1 MQEKVKKL
9 GKNIRM
15 NAGLYVMLAIP
26 LAWYIIFKYIPMYG
40 LQIAFRRFNPT
51 LGITKSPWVGI
62 TYFKQFFNSYYF
74 SDILWNTVSLSL
86 FTMLVGF
93 PMPIILALLINEIK
107 NTKFK
112 KVIQNITYMPN
123 FLSVVVIV
131 SMLSLFSNRD
141 YGLFNKITGLF
152 GAAPVDFMS
161 KPNYFQPLYV
171 LSNVWQYMGFNAIIY
186 IAALASVDQ
195 ELYEAASIDGASR
208 MQKII
213 HISIPCIM
221 STIIVLFIMRIGNLM
236 SVGFEK
242 VYLMQ
247 SGTNTAVSEIIS
259 TYVYKVGLQNAQ
271 FSFAT
276 AVGLFNAAV
285 NFVILLIVNAI
296 SRRTADISIF

>member
-1 MQEKVKKL
+1 MQKKVIKL
-9 GKNIRM
+9 GKNIRK
-15 NAGLYVMLAIP
+15 NIGLYIMLAIP

-62 TYFKQFFNSYYF
+62 TYFKQFFESYYF
-74 SDILWNTVSLSL
+74 KDILWNTVSLSL
-86 FTMLVGF
+86 FTMVIGF

-112 KVIQNITYMPN
+112 KAIQNITYMPN
-123 FLSVVVIV
+123 FLSIVVIV
-131 SMLSLFSNRD
+131 SMLTLFSNRD

-171 LSNVWQYMGFNAIIY
+171 FSNVWQYMS
-186 IAALASVDQ
+186 SVDQ
-195 ELYEAASIDGASR
+195 ELYEAASIDGATR

-247 SGTNTAVSEIIS
+247 NSVTLSASEVIS
-259 TYVYKVGLQNAQ
+259 TFIYKNGIQKGQ
-271 FSFAT
+271 FSYST
-276 AVGLFNAAV
+276 AVGMFNSV
-285 NFVILLIVNAI
+285 INFILLISANFI
-296 SRRTADISIF
+296 SKKSTKTGLW

>member
-1 MQEKVKKL
+1 MQKKVIKL
-9 GKNIRM
+9 GKNIRK
-15 NAGLYVMLAIP
+15 NIGLYIMLAIP

-62 TYFKQFFNSYYF
+62 TYFKQFFESYYF
-74 SDILWNTVSLSL
+74 KDILWNTVSLSL
-86 FTMLVGF
+86 FTMVIGF

-112 KVIQNITYMPN
+112 KAIQNITYMPN
-123 FLSVVVIV
+123 FLSIVVIV
-131 SMLSLFSNRD
+131 SMLTLFSNRD

-171 LSNVWQYMGFNAIIY
+171 FSNVWQNMGFNAIIY
-186 IAALASVDQ
+186 IAALSSVDQ
-195 ELYEAASIDGASR
+195 ELYEAASIDGATR

-247 SGTNTAVSEIIS
+247 NSVTLSASEVIS
-259 TYVYKVGLQNAQ
+259 TFIYKNGIQKGQ
-271 FSFAT
+271 FSYST
-276 AVGLFNAAV
+276 AVGMFNSV
-285 NFVILLIVNAI
+285 INFILLISANFI
-296 SRRTADISIF
+296 SKKSTKTGLW

>member
-1 MQEKVKKL
+1 MQKKVIKL
-9 GKNIRM
+9 GKNIRK
-15 NAGLYVMLAIP
+15 NIGLYIMLAIP

-62 TYFKQFFNSYYF
+62 TYFKQFFESYYF
-74 SDILWNTVSLSL
+74 KDILWNTVSLSL
-86 FTMLVGF
+86 FTMLIGF

-112 KVIQNITYMPN
+112 KAIQNITYLPN
-123 FLSVVVIV
+123 FLSIVVIV
-131 SMLSLFSNRD
+131 SMLTLFSNRD

-171 LSNVWQYMGFNAIIY
+171 FSNVWQYMGFNAIIY
-186 IAALASVDQ
+186 IAALSSVDQ
-195 ELYEAASIDGASR
+195 ELYEAASIDGATR

-247 SGTNTAVSEIIS
+247 NSVTLSASEVIS
-259 TYVYKVGLQNAQ
+259 TFIYKNGIQKGQ
-271 FSFAT
+271 FSYST
-276 AVGLFNAAV
+276 AVGMFNSV
-285 NFVILLIVNAI
+285 INFILLISANFI
-296 SRRTADISIF
+296 SKKSTKTGLW

>member
-1 MQEKVKKL
+1 MQKKVIKL
-9 GKNIRM
+9 GKNIRK
-15 NAGLYVMLAIP
+15 NIGLYIMLAIP

-62 TYFKQFFNSYYF
+62 TYFKQFFESYYF
-74 SDILWNTVSLSL
+74 KDILWNTVSLSL
-86 FTMLVGF
+86 FTMVIGF

-112 KVIQNITYMPN
+112 KAIQNITYMPN
-123 FLSVVVIV
+123 FLSIVVIV
-131 SMLSLFSNRD
+131 SMLTLFSNRD

-171 LSNVWQYMGFNAIIY
+171 FSNVWQYMGFNAIIY
-186 IAALASVDQ
+186 IAALYSVDQ
-195 ELYEAASIDGASR
+195 ELYEAASIDGATR

-247 SGTNTAVSEIIS
+247 NSVTLSASEVIS
-259 TYVYKVGLQNAQ
+259 TFIYKNGIQKGQ
-271 FSFAT
+271 FSYST
-276 AVGLFNAAV
+276 AVGMFNSV
-285 NFVILLIVNAI
+285 INFILLISANFI
-296 SRRTADISIF
+296 SKKSTKTGLW

>member
-1 MQEKVKKL
+1 MQKKVIKL
-9 GKNIRM
+9 GKNIRK
-15 NAGLYVMLAIP
+15 NIGLYIMLAIP

-62 TYFKQFFNSYYF
+62 TYFKQFFESYYF
-74 SDILWNTVSLSL
+74 KDILWNTVSLSL
-86 FTMLVGF
+86 FTMVIGF

-112 KVIQNITYMPN
+112 KAIQNITYMPN
-123 FLSVVVIV
+123 FLSIVVIV
-131 SMLSLFSNRD
+131 SMLTLFSNRD

-171 LSNVWQYMGFNAIIY
+171 FSNVWQYMGFNAIIY
-186 IAALASVDQ
+186 IAALSSVDQ
-195 ELYEAASIDGASR
+195 EIYEAASIDGATR

-247 SGTNTAVSEIIS
+247 NSVTLSASEVIS
-259 TYVYKVGLQNAQ
+259 TFIYKNGIQKGQ
-271 FSFAT
+271 FSYST
-276 AVGLFNAAV
+276 AVGMFNSV
-285 NFVILLIVNAI
+285 INFILLISANFI
-296 SRRTADISIF
+296 SKKSTKTGLW

>member
-247 SGTNTAVSEIIS
+247 NSVTLSASEVIS
-259 TYVYKVGLQNAQ
+259 TFIYKNGIQKGQ
-271 FSFAT
+271 FSYST
-276 AVGLFNAAV
+276 AVGMFNSV
-285 NFVILLIVNAI
+285 INFILLISANFI
-296 SRRTADISIF
+296 SKKTTKTGLW

>member
-1 MQEKVKKL
+1 MQKKVIKL
-9 GKNIRM
+9 GKNIRK
-15 NAGLYVMLAIP
+15 NIGLYIMLAIP

-62 TYFKQFFNSYYF
+62 TYFKQFFESYYF
-74 SDILWNTVSLSL
+74 KDILWNTVSLSL
-86 FTMLVGF
+86 FTMLIGF

-112 KVIQNITYMPN
+112 KAIQNITYMPN
-123 FLSVVVIV
+123 FLSIVVIV
-131 SMLSLFSNRD
+131 SMLTLFSNRD

-171 LSNVWQYMGFNAIIY
+171 FSNVWQYMGFNAIIY
-186 IAALASVDQ
+186 IAALSSVDQ
-195 ELYEAASIDGASR
+195 ELYEAASIDGATR

-247 SGTNTAVSEIIS
+247 NSVTLSASEVIS
-259 TYVYKVGLQNAQ
+259 TFIYKNGIQKGQ
-271 FSFAT
+271 FSYST
-276 AVGLFNAAV
+276 AVGMFNSV
-285 NFVILLIVNAI
+285 INFILLISANFI
-296 SRRTADISIF
+296 SKKSTKTGLW

>member
-1 MQEKVKKL
+1 MQKKVIKL
-9 GKNIRM
+9 GKNIRK
-15 NAGLYVMLAIP
+15 NIGLYIMLAIP

-62 TYFKQFFNSYYF
+62 TYFKQFFESYYF
-74 SDILWNTVSLSL
+74 KDILWNTVSLSL
-86 FTMLVGF
+86 FTMVIGF

-112 KVIQNITYMPN
+112 KAIQNITYMPN
-123 FLSVVVIV
+123 FLSIVVIV
-131 SMLSLFSNRD
+131 SMLTLFSNRD

-171 LSNVWQYMGFNAIIY
+171 FSNVWQYMGFNAIIY
-186 IAALASVDQ
+186 IAALSSVDQ
-195 ELYEAASIDGASR
+195 ELYEAASIDGATR

-247 SGTNTAVSEIIS
+247 NSVTLSASEVTS
-259 TYVYKVGLQNAQ
+259 TFIYKNGIQKGQ
-271 FSFAT
+271 FSYST
-276 AVGLFNAAV
+276 AVGMFNSV
-285 NFVILLIVNAI
+285 INFILLISANFI
-296 SRRTADISIF
+296 SKKSTKTGLW